1 MGEIKME
8 DMPLPAL
15 FEQARKIHA
24 TATEFG
30 ADQELVK
37 KGCEALNKC
46 EDMINKLG
54 LFSANETKEDIS
66 TTDLKYILSGSK
78 DDLSVNLSTSTL
90 KTPNSALCK
99 LPEYA

>member
-30 ADQELVK
+30 ADQVRKLTLVF
-37 KGCEALNKC
+37 
-46 EDMINKLG
+46 
-54 LFSANETKEDIS
+54 FSNFVF
-66 TTDLKYILSGSK
+66 LL
-78 DDLSVNLSTSTL
+78 VNSL
-90 KTPNSALCK
+90 
-99 LPEYA
+99 

>member
-30 ADQELVK
+30 ADQVPTTPTRVFSSSSFL
-37 KGCEALNKC
+37 
-46 EDMINKLG
+46 I
-54 LFSANETKEDIS
+54 LFF
-66 TTDLKYILSGSK
+66 
-78 DDLSVNLSTSTL
+78 
-90 KTPNSALCK
+90 C
-99 LPEYA
+99 